1 MKHITTPV
9 LCMLLGVVLVFA
21 ALLQASGA
29 SAESW
34 GDDEPWDGDDR
45 PGYRQSAWHPHE
57 AYRDGNDQ
65 SDERWRGP
73 ERTQGHHRDLG
84 EYGAPDDREGNRSP
98 EADRPPLDIRSG
110 TAAVWRNPQLSPE
123 PAQTSPPQSA
133 PAQTASIPSPE
144 AGAGPCR
151 EYTATARIA
160 GRDQQ
165 IYGRACRQP
174 DGAWKFEP
182 K

>member
-1 MKHITTPV
+1 MKRITTPV
-9 LCMLLGVVLVFA
+9 LCMLLGVVMVFA
-21 ALLQASGA
+21 ALLQASGV
-29 SAESW
+29 SADSW
-34 GDDEPWDGDDR
+34 GDDDYWDGDDR
-45 PGYRQSAWHPHE
+45 PGYRQSAWHPHDAHRGEEHSHKHWHRHKE
-57 AYRDGNDQ
+57 AH
-65 SDERWRGP
+65 
-73 ERTQGHHRDLG
+73 GHHRDRW
-84 EYGAPDDREGNRSP
+84 EYDPADDHEGYRSS
-98 EADRPPLDIRSG
+98 ETGQRPLDIRPG
-110 TAAVWRNPQLSPE
+110 TAAVWRNPQRSPE
-123 PAQTSPPQSA
+123 PA
-133 PAQTASIPSPE
+133 AQTAEAPSPD